1 MDVNLVMFRKKGVNK
16 SFALPSSVTV
26 IGRRQDCDLCIPL
39 MVVSRRHCEL
49 NIDQDRLTLRDLG
62 SRNGTFL
69 NGRPVDEA
77 QLNPGDKIQ
86 VGPVSF
92 AIQVDGVPSSDSAIL
107 QPPKH
112 IASEKDLPQHPE
124 ELINLD
130 DVDTLQDHNIS
141 EILNGLNE
149 KAAGNNKK

>member
-1 MDVNLVMFRKKGVNK
+1 M
-16 SFALPSSVTV
+16 
-26 IGRRQDCDLCIPL
+26 
-39 MVVSRRHCEL
+39 
-49 NIDQDRLTLRDLG
+49 LRDLG

-107 QPPKH
+107 QPPKY

-149 KAAGNNKK
+149 EAAGGNKQ

>member
-1 MDVNLVMFRKKGVNK
+1 MDVNLIMFRKKGMSK

-49 NIDQDRLTLRDLG
+49 NIDQDRLMLRDLG
-62 SRNGTFL
+62 SRNGTLL

-92 AIQVDGVPSSDSAIL
+92 GIQVDGVPSSDSAIL

-112 IASEKDLPQHPE
+112 IASEEDLPQLPE

-130 DVDTLQDHNIS
+130 DIDTLQDHNIS
-141 EILNGLNE
+141 EILNGLSE
-149 KAAGNNKK
+149 EAAGSNKQ